1 LVPIKQHT
9 DFLHLARFV
18 VYTQLPGYC
27 IVRTQADAARH
38 YSAWSRRVF
47 LRCPDFEERVS
58 FDGCEFIERNLPGD
72 HGTAQPALPNACLK
86 PATSTG
92 WSRTPCARLYVRDNL
107 FDRPLDQRRAEFEKR
122 LTNARRLEGEGEM
135 NAAANDDKSPLI
147 DLLCCIVCSE
157 TMKLEK
163 SSPDAEGMDIIQYRC
178 GRCNR
183 IERVRLFRRSRT
195 A

>member
-1 LVPIKQHT
+1 M
-9 DFLHLARFV
+9 
-18 VYTQLPGYC
+18 
-27 IVRTQADAARH
+27 
-38 YSAWSRRVF
+38 
-47 LRCPDFEERVS
+47 
-58 FDGCEFIERNLPGD
+58 
-72 HGTAQPALPNACLK
+72 
-86 PATSTG
+86 
-92 WSRTPCARLYVRDNL
+92 RDNL